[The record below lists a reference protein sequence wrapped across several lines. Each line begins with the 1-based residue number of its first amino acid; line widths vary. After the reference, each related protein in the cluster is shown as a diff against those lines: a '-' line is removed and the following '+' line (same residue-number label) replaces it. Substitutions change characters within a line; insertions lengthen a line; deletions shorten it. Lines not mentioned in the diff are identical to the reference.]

1 MSLINQML
9 QDLDARKVAHGA
21 GSGLP
26 SDVRPLPRPQTSR
39 LPIILSVLVLLVLVA
54 AGAAYWLLSGVKTVL
69 PDLPLVPMV
78 SVPTPTVQVAPESV
92 VIASPPVVPV
102 DVPSVE
108 PSVAGTE
115 LQVLDG
121 SLRMADVLNG
131 PEEKKGEGKVARA
144 NQLRGKEHS
153 KPESIEKP
161 KLEAN
166 KPVPPGADKPISPP
180 LIEKTD
186 AQGSPRERAELE
198 YRKAIAAVNLGRVDE
213 ALTGL
218 RNALRLDGFHQ
229 TSRQLLVK
237 LLIEAKR
244 PDEAEQA
251 LSEGLQG
258 QPAQLGWAMTLARL
272 QVDRG
277 DLAGAWQTLNYSQ
290 PAASGN
296 ADYQGFSGHIL
307 QRLGRHKDAIER
319 YLAAVRLSPNDGR
332 WWLGLGLSL
341 EMEGRAGEAREAFQ
355 HARQSANLSTEL
367 MTLIEQKL
375 K

>member
-26 SDVRPLPRPQTSR
+26 NDVRPLPMPQTSR
-39 LPIILSVLVLLVLVA
+39 LPILLGVLVLLVLIA
-54 AGAAYWLLSGVKTVL
+54 AGIAYWLVTGGKAVSLNQ
-69 PDLPLVPMV
+69 PQVPIV
-78 SVPTPTVQVAPESV
+78 SATTPPSPVTQEAD
-92 VIASPPVVPV
+92 VIAPPPA
-102 DVPSVE
+102 VPSEMQSAE
-108 PSVAGTE
+108 PSVTGAD

-121 SLRMADVLNG
+121 SLRMADVLNLL
-131 PEEKKGEGKVARA
+131 PERKGEGKVARA
-144 NQLRGKEHS
+144 SQSPAKEHS
-153 KPESIEKP
+153 NAASVEKPKPEIVKPVPAVADKPPNPPSIEKTY
-161 KLEAN
+161 
-166 KPVPPGADKPISPP
+166 S
-180 LIEKTD
+180 
-186 AQGSPRERAELE
+186 QGSPQEHAELE
-198 YRKAIAAVNLGRVDE
+198 YRKAIAAVNQGRVDE
-213 ALTGL
+213 ALMGL
-218 RNALRLDGFHQ
+218 RNALRQDGFHLP
-229 TSRQLLVK
+229 SRQLLVK

-296 ADYQGFSGHIL
+296 ADYQGFSGHVL

-341 EMEGRAGEAREAFQ
+341 EAESRVAEAQEAF
-355 HARQSANLSTEL
+355 HKARSSGTLSAELSAL
-367 MTLIEQKL
+367 VDQKL
-375 K
+375 R